1 MRQEILLSESG
12 IAALDD
18 GASTLQSLLDRLA
31 NAPTRAGPTP
41 PQLCGDALVQIRL
54 EASND

>member
-12 IAALDD
+12 IVDD
-18 GASTLQSLLDRLA
+18 GASNLQSLLDRLA